1 MKKVGTVDRRRTQNT
16 LRTLLW
22 PKEQREMQRTLEWAE
37 ANDQWRIVSRDGPAE
52 ECFAR
57 PRGRLRKTSPAQR
70 EAQRAYSALYR
81 AQGKAHR
88 AYLRG
93 RREALAAIHAVL

>member
-1 MKKVGTVDRRRTQNT
+1 MKKVATMDRRRTQNT
-16 LRTLLW
+16 LRALLW
-22 PKEQREMQRTLEWAE
+22 PKERRQKQRTLEWAE
-37 ANDQWRIVSRDGPAE
+37 ANDQRRIVSRDGPAE

-57 PRGRLRKTSPAQR
+57 PRGRLPKTSPAQR

-88 AYLRG
+88 AYLRE
-93 RREALAAIHAVL
+93 RRPSIT